1 MENNFL
7 LEILTEGLPYQ
18 FIPSAEGQL
27 IELFNKLFNENKINY
42 KNIKTYATPRRLAVL
57 IEGLDEKQ
65 QDIIKDIKGPVV
77 NIALYKNGNYTTAA
91 IGLAKKNGISTDLL
105 IEKEN

>member
-7 LEILTEGLPYQ
+7 LEILTEELPYQ

-65 QDIIKDIKGPVV
+65 QDIIKKKCI
-77 NIALYKNGNYTTAA
+77 NQHHMQWSLMLRKNYLTAC
-91 IGLAKKNGISTDLL
+91 I
-105 IEKEN
+105 